1 MSFLAALAPTLL
13 STIGSTVGNAADNTA
28 MSALNQEDEQFQMG
42 MYAQQMQHQE
52 QMQVQSTMFDEAQD
66 ERSENMREINTL
78 RDIGMQS
85 RKADNDITK
94 KFIQSITE

>member
-13 STIGSTVGNAADNTA
+13 STIGSTIGNAADNTA

-66 ERSENMREINTL
+66 ERSENKW
-78 RDIGMQS
+78 
-85 RKADNDITK
+85 RKLTTALAPLASPRTNAP
-94 KFIQSITE
+94 SIR